1 LGGEVVRI
9 SQTNAG
15 ISNDI
20 CTFVPPEGAQPEPTP
35 EQTGRVTPLRAST
48 PEQAQDRF
56 GSYIRIPAYV
66 PEGYTFQYAL
76 FYGKAEGQTSQVYT
90 RGNEGF
96 RIRVIFPP
104 DKPCPE
110 LLTGNATQVA
120 IDGTTGTYVVG
131 EGENQ
136 LRWHDENFS
145 YCITG
150 LLSKEEMVKVAAS
163 MEGGPRLVAG
173 GRRQPNH
180 PTILPGQTSVLP

>member
-1 LGGEVVRI
+1 MGGEVVRN

-163 MEGGPRLVAG
+163 ME
-173 GRRQPNH
+173 
-180 PTILPGQTSVLP
+180 